1 MKEGILKERIM
12 KEGVLFRPGLVVTAL
27 VIVGFTAGFL
37 LAADRENRVPD
48 EEPALVVTT
57 PPAEIDLSLER
68 EKERSRL
75 KEELERML
83 VTAGDDL
90 EEKIKNEL
98 WELTLRAA
106 MEKEVETL
114 LAARGYRGNTVVI
127 QPRAVTVVIKGANL
141 APAQVA
147 AIGQMTAEIT
157 GFPLEQI
164 RIIE

>member
-1 MKEGILKERIM
+1 MKEVTLP
-12 KEGVLFRPGLVVTAL
+12 RPGLLVTT
-27 VIVGFTAGFL
+27 VIAAAFTTGFL
-37 LAADRENRVPD
+37 LAGYWENRVPD
-48 EEPALVVTT
+48 ERPALVVTT
-57 PPAEIDLSLER
+57 TPAEVDLSLER

-83 VTAGDDL
+83 VTADDDL
-90 EEKIKNEL
+90 GEKIKHEL

-127 QPRAVTVVIKGANL
+127 QPRTVTVVIKGADL
-141 APAQVA
+141 LPAQAA

>member
-1 MKEGILKERIM
+1 MKEGILKEGI
-12 KEGVLFRPGLVVTAL
+12 LARPGLLATT
-27 VIVGFTAGFL
+27 VIMESFTAGFL
-37 LAADRENRVPD
+37 LAGYRANRVPD
-48 EEPALVVTT
+48 ERPVLVVTT
-57 PPAEIDLSLER
+57 PPVAVDLSLER

-83 VTAGDDL
+83 ATADDDL
-90 EEKIKNEL
+90 GEKIKNEL

>member
-1 MKEGILKERIM
+1 MKD
-12 KEGVLFRPGLVVTAL
+12 GVLSRPGLLVAAVVMVA
-27 VIVGFTAGFL
+27 FTAGFL
-37 LAADRENRVPD
+37 WAGYRESRVP
-48 EEPALVVTT
+48 EENPAVVVTA
-57 PPAEIDLSLER
+57 PPVEVDLSLAR

-90 EEKIKNEL
+90 GEKIKNEL

-127 QPRAVTVVIKGANL
+127 QPRAVTVVIKEANL
-141 APAQVA
+141 SPAEAA
-147 AIGQMTAEIT
+147 AIGQITAEIT

>member
-1 MKEGILKERIM
+1 MKEGTLS
-12 KEGVLFRPGLVVTAL
+12 RPGLLVTA
-27 VIVGFTAGFL
+27 VIAVSFTTGFL
-37 LAADRENRVPD
+37 LAGYWENRVPD
-48 EEPALVVTT
+48 ERPALIVTT
-57 PPAEIDLSLER
+57 PPVEVDLSLER

-106 MEKEVETL
+106 MEKEVEAL

-127 QPRAVTVVIKGANL
+127 QPRTVTVVIKGADL
-141 APAQVA
+141 TPAQAA

>member
-1 MKEGILKERIM
+1 MKEGTLS
-12 KEGVLFRPGLVVTAL
+12 RPGLLVTA
-27 VIVGFTAGFL
+27 VIAAGFTAGFL
-37 LAADRENRVPD
+37 IAGYQENRVPD
-48 EEPALVVTT
+48 ERPALVVTA
-57 PPAEIDLSLER
+57 PPVEMDLSLER
-68 EKERSRL
+68 ERERSRL

-90 EEKIKNEL
+90 GEKIKNEL
-98 WELTLRAA
+98 WDLTLRAA
-106 MEKEVETL
+106 MEKEVEPL
-114 LAARGYRGNTVVI
+114 LAARGYLGNTVVI

-141 APAQVA
+141 SPSEAA